1 MESKGALTR
10 GKSTNQTQKRRN
22 LTMDRDL
29 ITRTKD
35 FALRIIR
42 LYSALPRR
50 GDAIVLGNQVLRSG
64 TSVGA
69 HYREARRAKSDAD
82 FISKIE
88 GALQELDE
96 TAYWL
101 ELIGGAGIL
110 PQTRLRRLEDE
121 AAELLAILVTIVTKV
136 KKKPRRSPGS

>member
-1 MESKGALTR
+1 MES
-10 GKSTNQTQKRRN
+10 N
-22 LTMDRDL
+22 LKL
-29 ITRTKD
+29 RTKA
-35 FALRIIR
+35 FALRIIK

-50 GDAIVLGNQVLRSG
+50 SDAQILGSQILRSG

-69 HYREARRAKSDAD
+69 HYREACRAKSNPD

-101 ELIGGAGIL
+101 EFNW
-110 PQTRLRRLEDE
+110 
-121 AAELLAILVTIVTKV
+121 
-136 KKKPRRSPGS
+136 